1 MIHGY
6 FILIK
11 AYNCCN
17 NIISKKFVVVTTL
30 TVKIQRKQKRNK
42 EIIAYCKHIYGN
54 EQECK
59 QKIQILKESHDY
71 DDRFLRHKQY
81 SSNNP

>member
-17 NIISKKFVVVTTL
+17 NIISKKFAVVTTL
-30 TVKIQRKQKRNK
+30 TVKIQREQKRNN
-42 EIIAYCKHIYGN
+42 C
-54 EQECK
+54 
-59 QKIQILKESHDY
+59 IL
-71 DDRFLRHKQY
+71 
-81 SSNNP
+81 